1 MKHFVSLLIL
11 ISISLAT
18 AVAQSVR
25 GTVVDTSGEP
35 VPGASV
41 VVTGTTVGS
50 ITDIDGNFSITGV
63 APSGHLDVS
72 FVGYVTNKVA
82 YRSGQNL
89 RIVLEEDNKMLEEVV
104 AVGYGTQKKAN
115 LTGSVANVDNK
126 LLDNRPLTNLSSG
139 LAGLLPGVSVVQTSG
154 QPGSDIGTINIR
166 GLGTFNVS
174 APLVIIDGFEGT
186 MNDVNPNDVASIS
199 VLKDAASSSIYG
211 SKAANGVIL
220 ITTKRGESGK
230 AKVTYQGL
238 VGMTNTTNNPEFM
251 SSAEIAEIWNQA
263 RQSVGLAPQYTDDE
277 VRKFRDGSDP
287 DNYANTDWQDLL
299 YKTGMQTSHNVTVS
313 GGNEYGKYLA
323 SIGYLYQNGVVD
335 NYNKHQTSARINLD
349 AKPSEKIETSFSINY
364 MRQSVNEPLP
374 SYNQTS
380 GDINEFGS
388 TNSVYQI
395 FRQINVISPMVPYK
409 YSDGSYGSISDGNPI
424 AWVESGAHGN
434 NIISNL
440 HGIASAKY
448 YIVPSFSVKVAG
460 SYNRHEK
467 ESNQHNLR
475 VKYHSGSQGS
485 TYVSE
490 THSNYDR
497 SSIEVIPEFKK
508 SFGSHNV
515 NVLAGYHAE
524 LYKYRYTYLYT
535 SGLPNDVLTDLD
547 AGSPSTE
554 DLSGYTR
561 EHALMSWFG
570 RVAYDW
576 KGRYLLEFNA
586 RYDGSSR
593 FTKGNRWGFF
603 PSVSAGWRIS
613 DESFFDGLR
622 GLISNAKIRG
632 SWGQLGN
639 EDVNGSFYPTVFTM
653 DLGYG
658 NHFAGTYE
666 NGAKTVKATNTG
678 LKWETATTWGIG
690 LDATVWK
697 FDVTLD
703 WYNRTTKDILLSV
716 PVPITY
722 ALTGYVDNIGKVRNQ
737 GIEFAVNYNDKFGPV
752 RFQFGVNGC
761 YNMNEVLN
769 LGINY
774 SNGEAVEYI
783 PLGYDQY
790 SCRDVVG
797 MAMNQFYGYAVDGF
811 LNENETKSYA
821 EGGWADYEGSS
832 IRRAGDLKYV
842 DQNGDGKIN
851 ADDRVYL
858 GSQDPKFTF
867 GFHLNLGWK
876 NWDLIAFFQGAAN
889 VHRYMADALGGLGNS
904 DTKLN
909 TIWRD
914 SYIVKGEG
922 AKYPNLGIP
931 GQNYSGNGGQNSFWL
946 QNASYVRMKDLQ
958 LGYNVPRSVLNKIGI
973 TACRIYYSGQNLFT
987 ISGMIKGFD
996 PEMPS
1001 GRGNGYPQTVVNSLG
1016 VNITF

>member
-1 MKHFVSLLIL
+1 MLMKHFVSLLIL

-82 YRSGQNL
+82 YRAGQNL

-166 GLGTFNVS
+166 GIGTFNES
-174 APLVIIDGFEGT
+174 GPLVIIDGFEGT

-238 VGMTNTTNNPEFM
+238 VGMTNTTNNPTFM
-251 SSAEIAEIWNQA
+251 SSAEIAETWNKA

-299 YKTGMQTSHNVTVS
+299 YKTGTQTSHNVTVS
-313 GGNEYGKYLA
+313 GGNEYAKYLA
-323 SIGYLYQNGVVD
+323 SVGYLYQNGVVD

-349 AKPSEKIETSFSINY
+349 VNPSEKIETSFSINY

-434 NIISNL
+434 NVISNL

-448 YIVPSFSVKVAG
+448 YIVPSFSVKAAV

-467 ESNQHNLR
+467 EVDQHNLR
-475 VKYHSGSQGS
+475 VKYHSGSQGT
-485 TYVSE
+485 TYVAL
-490 THSNYDR
+490 TMSNYDR
-497 SSIEVIPEFKK
+497 SSLDVTPEFKK

-515 NVLAGYHAE
+515 DVLAGYHAE
-524 LYKYRYTYLYT
+524 IYKYRRTYAYR
-535 SGLPNDVLTDLD
+535 SGMANDVVTDLN
-547 AGSPSTE
+547 AGSSSTAKAE
-554 DLSGYTR
+554 GYTR
-561 EHALMSWFG
+561 ELAMMSWFG

-593 FTKGNRWGFF
+593 FAKDNRWGFF

-613 DESFFDGLR
+613 DEAFWDGIR
-622 GLISNAKIRG
+622 GVISNAKIRG
-632 SWGQLGN
+632 SWGKLGN
-639 EDVNGSFYPTVFTM
+639 QDLVWTPTS
-653 DLGYG
+653 G
-658 NHFAGTYE
+658 NSM
-666 NGAKTVKATNTG
+666 
-678 LKWETATTWGIG
+678 
-690 LDATVWK
+690 
-697 FDVTLD
+697 
-703 WYNRTTKDILLSV
+703 LLS
-716 PVPITY
+716 
-722 ALTGYVDNIGKVRNQ
+722 TGMKRPPPA
-737 GIEFAVNYNDKFGPV
+737 F
-752 RFQFGVNGC
+752 C
-761 YNMNEVLN
+761 
-769 LGINY
+769 
-774 SNGEAVEYI
+774 
-783 PLGYDQY
+783 
-790 SCRDVVG
+790 
-797 MAMNQFYGYAVDGF
+797 
-811 LNENETKSYA
+811 
-821 EGGWADYEGSS
+821 WA
-832 IRRAGDLKYV
+832 
-842 DQNGDGKIN
+842 
-851 ADDRVYL
+851 
-858 GSQDPKFTF
+858 
-867 GFHLNLGWK
+867 
-876 NWDLIAFFQGAAN
+876 
-889 VHRYMADALGGLGNS
+889 
-904 DTKLN
+904 
-909 TIWRD
+909 
-914 SYIVKGEG
+914 
-922 AKYPNLGIP
+922 
-931 GQNYSGNGGQNSFWL
+931 
-946 QNASYVRMKDLQ
+946 
-958 LGYNVPRSVLNKIGI
+958 
-973 TACRIYYSGQNLFT
+973 
-987 ISGMIKGFD
+987 
-996 PEMPS
+996 
-1001 GRGNGYPQTVVNSLG
+1001 
-1016 VNITF
+1016 